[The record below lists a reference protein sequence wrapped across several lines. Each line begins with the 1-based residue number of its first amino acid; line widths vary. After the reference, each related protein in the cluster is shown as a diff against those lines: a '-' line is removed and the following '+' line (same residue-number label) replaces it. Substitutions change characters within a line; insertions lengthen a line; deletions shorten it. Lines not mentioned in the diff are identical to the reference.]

1 MREPS
6 DTSNGAPSE
15 PPKDT
20 STVLLLLGTIA
31 DTTWRM
37 FVPIV
42 GLMLLGLWV
51 DSTYRTLPWATI
63 SLTILGIAIAAELI
77 RRQLTNVKKT

>member
-6 DTSNGAPSE
+6 DISDGTPSE
-15 PPKDT
+15 PPKSK

-37 FVPIV
+37 FVPII
-42 GLMLLGLWV
+42 GLMLLGLWI
-51 DSTYRTLPWATI
+51 DKQFDTLPWALI
-63 SLTILGIAIAAELI
+63 SLTIVGIVVAAELI
-77 RRQLTNVKKT
+77 RRQLMDVNIK

>member
-37 FVPIV
+37 FVPII
-42 GLMLLGLWV
+42 GLMILGLWI
-51 DSTYRTLPWATI
+51 DKTYGTLPWALI
-63 SLTILGIAIAAELI
+63 SLTIVGILIAAELV
-77 RRQLTNVKKT
+77 RRQLMNVKKK